1 MSLQTLAPTPRARPR
16 VEDGGAPSR
25 QATPPLRAPDRA
37 SGGGEAADL
46 HPRSATPAD
55 ARAADRPRP
64 QGQEDETQGR
74 VALPREGAG
83 AGRALTRQGERTVPV
98 SARLEKSRAGR
109 PLVGSASL
117 IPKQTQPKTDRLRSP
132 RWPRRHGVRAGRA
145 PCGGRRWRPS
155 PGAARRGGEAA
166 PPRQSGGRARRA
178 SQLLSLAIDLPVASK
193 NVAFELSG
201 NVPTAGMRDE
211 SECEP
216 SLIRP
221 HLLIHIMLI
230 RSAIFPVTEQIRVTG
245 MQTGSEARA

>member
-1 MSLQTLAPTPRARPR
+1 MLLPDKPPRLCVHLTGPRAVGRPPISTPARPR
-16 VEDGGAPSR
+16 PAAPPGPGGRDAGQSGPASRGRRGRPRTDQTGRADRPGVRAPGEEPGGPASRGLRQPHSQTNAAEDRPPAVATL
-25 QATPPLRAPDRA
+25 ATPPRGAGRPGAMRGEALAAEP
-37 SGGGEAADL
+37 GCCPQGGEAAL
-46 HPRSATPAD
+46 
-55 ARAADRPRP
+55 
-64 QGQEDETQGR
+64 
-74 VALPREGAG
+74 
-83 AGRALTRQGERTVPV
+83 
-98 SARLEKSRAGR
+98 
-109 PLVGSASL
+109 
-117 IPKQTQPKTDRLRSP
+117 
-132 RWPRRHGVRAGRA
+132 
-145 PCGGRRWRPS
+145 
-155 PGAARRGGEAA
+155 
-166 PPRQSGGRARRA
+166 PRQSGGRARRA

>member
-83 AGRALTRQGERTVPV
+83 AGRTLTRQGERTVPV
-98 SARLEKSRAGR
+98 SARLEKSRVGR

-117 IPKQTQPKTDRLRSP
+117 IPKQTQPKTERLRSP
-132 RWPRRHGVRAGRA
+132 RRPRRRGVRAGRA

-155 PGAARRGGEAA
+155 PGAARRG
-166 PPRQSGGRARRA
+166 ARRRRP
-178 SQLLSLAIDLPVASK
+178 DRVAAERGERLNYCHS
-193 NVAFELSG
+193 
-201 NVPTAGMRDE
+201 
-211 SECEP
+211 
-216 SLIRP
+216 
-221 HLLIHIMLI
+221 LLICRWLLKMSHSNCQGTCRRLACVMKASVN
-230 RSAIFPVTEQIRVTG
+230 RH
-245 MQTGSEARA
+245 